1 MHFIGYA
8 LLIAKING
16 FGCPMASRRQCL
28 LFGFVYTNPLLAEQ
42 EKLTSMECRSDSQ
55 NVADSVGRRW
65 A

>member
-8 LLIAKING
+8 LLIAKINW

-28 LFGFVYTNPLLAEQ
+28 LFEFVAPNSVLAEQ
-42 EKLTSMECRSDSQ
+42 EKLTSMECRTDCQ
-55 NVADSVGRRW
+55 NVADHVGRRW